1 MLVKHLPLK
10 VCFSSVLAPGEEY
23 PPSDSEQKPGK
34 SAGSVQ
40 ERLRQRDGR
49 VFADFYIFFIL
60 EDFLLY
66 ITILSI
72 IVILA

>member
-1 MLVKHLPLK
+1 VLVKHLPLK
-10 VCFSSVLAPGEEY
+10 VCFSSVLAPGEES
-23 PPSDSEQKPGK
+23 PSDSEQKPGK

-49 VFADFYIFFIL
+49 VFADLYIFFIV
-60 EDFLLY
+60 ENFLLY